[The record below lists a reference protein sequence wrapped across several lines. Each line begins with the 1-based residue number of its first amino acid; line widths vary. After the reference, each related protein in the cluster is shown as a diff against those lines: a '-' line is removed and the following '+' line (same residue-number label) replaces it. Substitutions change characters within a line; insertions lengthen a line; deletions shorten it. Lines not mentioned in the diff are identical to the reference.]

1 MVDILLVLLGSSVRY
16 RDSIHLLRQQM
27 TNLFHPIITALKVC
41 SLFINTNGNLILTSL
56 TSLMSPTSRCLESS
70 PPVPLVSAG
79 PKVAP
84 APTGGHRDEI
94 VPDPNP
100 PSAKKINKKY
110 QIKLKFTFPMASLIS
125 LN

>member
-1 MVDILLVLLGSSVRY
+1 MVD
-16 RDSIHLLRQQM
+16 DS
-27 TNLFHPIITALKVC
+27 
-41 SLFINTNGNLILTSL
+41 ILTSL

-79 PKVAP
+79 PSVAP

-100 PSAKKINKKY
+100 PSAKKKQKY
-110 QIKLKFTFPMASLIS
+110 PIKFKFTFQMASFNS

>member
-1 MVDILLVLLGSSVRY
+1 M
-16 RDSIHLLRQQM
+16 
-27 TNLFHPIITALKVC
+27 FF
-41 SLFINTNGNLILTSL
+41 FIDNTNDDQILTSL

-79 PKVAP
+79 PSVAP

-100 PSAKKINKKY
+100 PSAKNQTNKY
-110 QIKLKFTFPMASLIS
+110 PIKLKFTFQMASFIS